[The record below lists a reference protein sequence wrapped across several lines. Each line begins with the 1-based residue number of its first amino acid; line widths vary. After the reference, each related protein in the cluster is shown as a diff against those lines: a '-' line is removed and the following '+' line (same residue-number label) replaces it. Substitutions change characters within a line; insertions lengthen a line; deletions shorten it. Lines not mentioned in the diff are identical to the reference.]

1 MSSII
6 QPNYGVRAYG
16 VPTKASETKQTGTQG
31 RSFLDLAAR
40 ASRGTTDV
48 LEISNSLE
56 ITNEAETSNVD
67 AYMEHLKKKY
77 GRVTIESVGKD
88 QASLEKAGKRMSG
101 NDVVI
106 APNILEEM
114 AGDVKKALY
123 YEQKID
129 YFFNTVIPPRKCDLC
144 RTGLGF

>member
-6 QPNYGVRAYG
+6 QPNYGARTYG
-16 VPTKASETKQTGTQG
+16 VPTKSRETKQAGTQG
-31 RSFLDLAAR
+31 SSFLDLAAR

-48 LEISNSLE
+48 LEISNSPE

-88 QASLEKAGKRMSG
+88 QASLEKAGRHMSG
-101 NDVVI
+101 SDVVI

-114 AGDVKKALY
+114 AGDVKKSTL
-123 YEQKID
+123 
-129 YFFNTVIPPRKCDLC
+129 L
-144 RTGLGF
+144 